1 MFHLAFAMQA
11 LCAIGGN
18 SGNARPQYYSPSV
31 RLPGTGLY
39 LFKHAGHG
47 PSIDRLHIDQLQ

>member
-1 MFHLAFAMQA
+1 MFYLAFAKQA

-18 SGNARPQYYSPSV
+18 LVLLASQYHSPSV